1 MMYDLAVVGGGPAG
15 TSAAITAAGWGANV
29 LLLDKGSFPRSKVC
43 GEFVSAESLEL
54 LASLLHSRDLLT
66 RAPRLQRAR
75 VFIQGQML
83 ETPID
88 PAAASI
94 ARIDLD
100 AALWNAARDHG
111 VDARERQIVCGIES
125 RGPFLVRT
133 RCHQFMARSVVDA
146 SGRWSNLSRREKGN
160 GMASDRWLGLKAHF
174 AEHAPADSVDL
185 YFFDGGY
192 CGVQP
197 VVSNGCW
204 RINACAMIRSDTG
217 KSLQECFQRH
227 PELSRRSRTWQPL
240 TDVVATSPLLFHG
253 PEVFRNCILR
263 AGDAAGFVDPFVGD
277 GISLALRG
285 GELAAK
291 SLQNF
296 LKGHISLEQAGENY
310 RLAYHRHLMRVFNA
324 SRKLHRLFELP
335 LPVRAAMVY
344 ALAHCPALSRYLVRK
359 TR

>member
-1 MMYDLAVVGGGPAG
+1 MYDLAVVGGGPAG
-15 TSAAITAAGWGANV
+15 TAAAITAAGYGASV
-29 LLLDKGSFPRSKVC
+29 LLLERGSFPRSKVC

-54 LASLLHSRDLLT
+54 LASLLHSRDLLA
-66 RAPRLQRAR
+66 RAPRLECAR
-75 VFIQGQML
+75 VFIQGRIL
-83 ETPID
+83 ETPVK

-100 AALWNAARDHG
+100 AALWNSARDHG

-125 RGPFLVRT
+125 RGPFVVRT
-133 RCHQFMARSVVDA
+133 RGHQFMARSVIDA
-146 SGRWSNLSRREKGN
+146 SGRWSNLSRRDDGN
-160 GMASDRWLGLKAHF
+160 PMGSGRWLGFKAHF
-174 AEHAPADSVDL
+174 AEHAPPDSVDL

-204 RINACAMIRSDTG
+204 RINACAMIRSDAG
-217 KSLQECFQRH
+217 KSIQECFQRH
-227 PELSRRSRTWQPL
+227 PELSKRSRTWQPV

-253 PEVFRNCILR
+253 PDVFRDSILC

-285 GELAAK
+285 GALAAK
-291 SLQNF
+291 SLKNF
-296 LKGHISLEQAGENY
+296 LKGSISLDEAGENY
-310 RLAYHRHLMRVFNA
+310 RQAHHRHLLPVFNA
-324 SRKLHRLFELP
+324 SRKLRRLLQLP

-344 ALAHCPALSRYLVRK
+344 ALAYCPALSRYMVRK